1 MLLRDEKLSVITG
14 TNWTAYDAAT
24 MTAREIYGRT
34 LAEMGKTN
42 DKIVGVTA
50 DLAKTT
56 AIVHFA
62 NAYPDRFFNVG
73 IAEQNLFG
81 ISAGLAKAGLIPF
94 ASTMAVFA
102 CLRAG
107 EQIRTDIA
115 YQNLPVKIIATHAGI
130 SFGHAGTTH
139 HCTEDFAVMRSIANM
154 TVVCPAD
161 GIETSRAVRAC
172 VDIPGPVYIRIGRG
186 FEPPCY
192 KDENYDFEIGKA
204 VTMRDGT
211 DLTIICC
218 GIAVLQ
224 SLEAA
229 KTLAEQDGLSVRVIN
244 MHTIKPI
251 DREAIIKAVTE
262 TRRILTVEE
271 HNVVGGLGDA
281 VASVIAESGKGCAFK
296 KHGIYD
302 EFSLIGY
309 AEDLYAHYGLDANGI
324 VDQVRGMMGLE
335 FEEDENWDDE

>member
-1 MLLRDEKLSVITG
+1 MATVTG
-14 TNWTAYDAAT
+14 ATWNCYDSST

-34 LAEMGKTN
+34 LAELAKTN
-42 DKIVGVTA
+42 DKIVGLTA

-62 NAYPDRFFNVG
+62 NAFPDRFFNVG

-81 ISAGLAKAGLIPF
+81 MAAGLAKTGLIPF
-94 ASTMAVFA
+94 ASTMAIFT

-107 EQIRTDIA
+107 EQIRTDIC

-139 HCTEDFAVMRSIANM
+139 HCTEDFAVMRSMANM
-154 TVVCPAD
+154 TVIAPAD
-161 GIETSRAVRAC
+161 GIETSKAVRAC
-172 VDIPGPVYIRIGRG
+172 LDIPGPVYIRIGRG

-192 KDENYDFEIGKA
+192 ENEDYDFIPGKA
-204 VTMRDGT
+204 IEMVSGT
-211 DLTIICC
+211 DLTIITC
-218 GIAVLQ
+218 GIGVLQ
-224 SLEAA
+224 SVQAA
-229 KTLAEQDGLSVRVIN
+229 KTLKEQYGISVRVLN

-251 DREAIIKAVTE
+251 DREAVLKAVLE

-271 HNVVGGLGDA
+271 HNVIGGLGDA
-281 VASVIAESGKGCAFK
+281 VGSVIAESGKGCVFK
-296 KHGIYD
+296 KHGIQD
-302 EFSLIGY
+302 EFALIGY

-324 VDQVRGMMGLE
+324 VDKVREVVGME
-335 FEEDENWDDE
+335 FEPDEDWTDE

>member
-1 MLLRDEKLSVITG
+1 
-14 TNWTAYDAAT
+14 

-34 LAEMGKTN
+34 LAEMGKT
-42 DKIVGVTA
+42 DERIVGLTA

-62 NAYPDRFFNVG
+62 NAFPDRFFNVG
-73 IAEQNLFG
+73 IAEQNMMG
-81 ISAGLAKAGLIPF
+81 IAAGLAKAGLIPF

-102 CLRAG
+102 ALRAG
-107 EQIRTDIA
+107 EQVRTDIA

-139 HCTEDFAVMRSIANM
+139 HCTEDLAIMRSIANM
-154 TVVCPAD
+154 TVIAPAD

-192 KDENYDFEIGKA
+192 ENEDYPFEIGKA
-204 VTMRDGT
+204 ALMRDGT
-211 DLTIICC
+211 DIAVICC

-224 SLEAA
+224 AVQAA
-229 KTLAEQDGLSVRVIN
+229 KTLAEQDKLSVRVIN

-251 DREAIIKAVTE
+251 DREAVLKAVAD

-271 HNVVGGLGDA
+271 HNVSGGLGDA
-281 VASVIAESGKGCAFK
+281 VGGVIAESGKGCAFR
-296 KHGIYD
+296 KHGIQD
-302 EFSLIGY
+302 EFAAIGY
-309 AEDLYAHYGLDANGI
+309 AEDLYAHYGLDSNGI
-324 VDQVRGMMGLE
+324 VDKVREMMGME
-335 FEEDENWDDE
+335 FEADEDWDDE

>member
-1 MLLRDEKLSVITG
+1 MAVITG
-14 TNWTAYDAAT
+14 TNWNAYDAST

-34 LAEMGKTN
+34 LAALAEGN
-42 DKIVGVTA
+42 DKIVGLTA
-50 DLAKTT
+50 DLEKTT
-56 AIVHFA
+56 AIKFFA
-62 NAYPDRFFNVG
+62 DKFPDRFFNVG
-73 IAEQNLFG
+73 IAEQNLLG
-81 ISAGLAKAGLIPF
+81 IAAGLAKAGLIPF

-107 EQIRTDIA
+107 EQLRTDIA

-139 HCTEDFAVMRSIANM
+139 HCTEDFAILRAIPNM
-154 TVVCPAD
+154 TVICPAD
-161 GIETSRAVRAC
+161 GIETSKAVQAC
-172 VDIPGPVYIRIGRG
+172 VDTPGPVYIRIGRG

-192 KDENYDFEIGKA
+192 ENDDYTYEIGKA
-204 VTMRDGT
+204 ITMREGT

-224 SLEAA
+224 AVNAA
-229 KTLAEQDGLSVRVIN
+229 RTLAENDGLSVRVIN

-251 DREAIIKAVTE
+251 DKEAILKAVSE

-271 HNVVGGLGDA
+271 HNVLGGLGDA
-281 VASVIAESGKGCAFK
+281 VASVIAESGMGCVFR
-296 KHGIYD
+296 KHGLQD
-302 EFSLIGY
+302 TFAAIGY

-324 VDQVRGMMGLE
+324 VDQVREMMGRE
-335 FEEDENWDDE
+335 YEPDENWEDD

>member
-1 MLLRDEKLSVITG
+1 MAVITG
-14 TNWTAYDAAT
+14 TNWNAYDAAT

-34 LAEMGKTN
+34 LAELGKEN
-42 DKIVGVTA
+42 NKIVGVTA

-56 AIVHFA
+56 AIVHFEKA
-62 NAYPDRFFNVG
+62 FPDRFFNVG
-73 IAEQNLFG
+73 IAEQNMFG
-81 ISAGLAKAGLIPF
+81 IAAGLAKAGLIPF
-94 ASTMAVFA
+94 ASTMAVFT
-102 CLRAG
+102 CLRGG
-107 EQIRTDIA
+107 EQVRTDIA

-154 TVVCPAD
+154 TVICPAD
-161 GIETSRAVRAC
+161 GIETSKAVQAC
-172 VDIPGPVYIRIGRG
+172 IEIPGPVYIRIGRG

-192 KDENYDFEIGKA
+192 ENDNFTYEIGKA
-204 VTMRDGT
+204 ITMKEGT

-224 SLEAA
+224 SLQAA
-229 KTLAEQDGLSVRVIN
+229 NTLAEQDNLSVRVIN
-244 MHTIKPI
+244 MHTLKPI
-251 DREAIIKAVTE
+251 DRDAIMKAVTE

-271 HNVVGGLGDA
+271 HNVFGGLGDA
-281 VASVIAESGKGCAFK
+281 VASVIAESGKGCVFK

-302 EFSLIGY
+302 EFAKIGY
-309 AEDLYAHYGLDANGI
+309 AEDLYAYYGLDANGI
-324 VDQVRGMMGLE
+324 VDQVRNMVGME

>member
-1 MLLRDEKLSVITG
+1 MAIVTG
-14 TNWTAYDAAT
+14 TTWNAYDAAT

-34 LAEMGKTN
+34 LAEMAKTN
-42 DKIVGVTA
+42 QKIVGVTA

-62 NAYPDRFFNVG
+62 NAFPDRFFNVG
-73 IAEQNLFG
+73 IAEQNMFG
-81 ISAGLAKAGLIPF
+81 IAAGLAKSGLIPF
-94 ASTMAVFA
+94 ASTMAIFA
-102 CLRAG
+102 CLRGG

-139 HCTEDFAVMRSIANM
+139 HCTEDFSIMRAIANM
-154 TVVCPAD
+154 TVICPAD
-161 GIETSRAVRAC
+161 GIETSKAVQAC
-172 VDIPGPVYIRIGRG
+172 IQVPGPVYIRIGRG

-192 KDENYDFEIGKA
+192 ENADYTYEIGRA
-204 VTMRDGT
+204 ITMTEGT
-211 DLTIICC
+211 DLTIITC
-218 GIAVLQ
+218 GIGVLQ
-224 SLEAA
+224 AVQAA
-229 KTLAEQDGLSVRVIN
+229 KTLKEQDGISVRVIN

-251 DREAIIKAVTE
+251 DREAVLQAVLE

-271 HNVVGGLGDA
+271 HNVIGGLGDA
-281 VASVIAESGKGCAFK
+281 VGSVIAESGKGCVFK

-302 EFSLIGY
+302 EFATIGY

-324 VDQVRGMMGLE
+324 IDQVRLIMGME
-335 FEEDENWDDE
+335 FEEDENWDDD

>member
-1 MLLRDEKLSVITG
+1 MSTVTG
-14 TNWTAYDAAT
+14 TTWNCYDSAT
-24 MTAREIYGRT
+24 MTAKEIYGRT

-62 NAYPDRFFNVG
+62 DAFPDRFYNVG
-73 IAEQNLFG
+73 IAEQNMMG
-81 ISAGLAKAGLIPF
+81 IAAGLAKVGLIPF
-94 ASTMAVFA
+94 ASTMAIFA
-102 CLRAG
+102 CLRGG
-107 EQIRTDIA
+107 EQVRTDIA

-154 TVVCPAD
+154 TVICPAD

-192 KDENYDFEIGKA
+192 TDENYDFTIGKA
-204 VTMRDGT
+204 IEMVPGT
-211 DLTIICC
+211 DVTIICC

-224 SLEAA
+224 SVQAA
-229 KTLAEQDGLSVRVIN
+229 KTLLEQDGISVRVIN

-251 DREAIIKAVTE
+251 DREAVMKAVLE
-262 TRRILTVEE
+262 TRRILTIEE
-271 HNVVGGLGDA
+271 HNVEGGLGDA
-281 VASVIAESGKGCAFK
+281 VASVIAESGKGCVFK
-296 KHGIYD
+296 KHGMYD
-302 EFSLIGY
+302 QFATIGY
-309 AEDLYAHYGLDANGI
+309 AEDLYSYYGFDANGI
-324 VDQVRGMMGLE
+324 IDQVRGLMGKE
-335 FEEDENWDDE
+335 FEADENWEDE

>member
-1 MLLRDEKLSVITG
+1 MSVITG